1 MVMTAPRRTD
11 TTTALHEFRAMGCRI
26 EVQLV
31 HDDAGDTSR
40 EVTMALAGIEAQFAT
55 YEAALSRFLPASE
68 LSLLNRAAG
77 AGPFLASPLLR
88 AITGDALAASVATNG
103 MFDPTLATVLAHLG
117 YDRPFPLLDTLA
129 DGALPVFMP
138 PHRPDAWRAVIVDD
152 VMETIALPADVA
164 LDFGGIG
171 KGWTVD
177 RTVAWLRETPGVVG
191 GLVNAG
197 GDLRVWGA
205 APEDDPAWTVGVEDP
220 RDLDADCA
228 ALAVGDAAVATS
240 STAYRRWRRGDRWVH
255 HLLDPRTGTSART
268 DLGAV
273 TVVGPSAAWAEVHA
287 KVALLHGAT
296 DGRAYLEAQ
305 HDYEG
310 LLISADGDAIPTS
323 DMERYLS

>member
-1 MVMTAPRRTD
+1 MSMALPRHALGSVT
-11 TTTALHEFRAMGCRI
+11 LHEFRAMGCRI

-31 HDDAGDTSR
+31 HDGGSDTAR
-40 EVTMALAGIEAQFAT
+40 EVAMALAGIEAQFAA
-55 YEAALSRFLPASE
+55 YEAALSRFLPTSE
-68 LSLLNRAAG
+68 LSTLNRAAG

-88 AITGDALAASVATNG
+88 AITGDALAASAATNG

-129 DGALPVFMP
+129 DGALPVYIP
-138 PHRPDAWRAVIVDD
+138 PHRADAWRDVIVDD
-152 VMETIALPADVA
+152 LAETITLPADVA

-177 RTVAWLRETPGVVG
+177 RVVAWLRETPGVLG

-205 APEDDPAWTVGVEDP
+205 APEEDPAWTVGVEDP

-228 ALAVGDAAVATS
+228 LLAVNDAAIATS

-255 HLLDPRTGTSART
+255 HLLDPRTGKP
-268 DLGAV
+268 AV
-273 TVVGPSAAWAEVHA
+273 TKIAAVTAIGPSAAWAEVHA
-287 KVALLHGAT
+287 KVALLHGAA

-305 HDYEG
+305 RGYAG
-310 LLISADGDAIPTS
+310 LLITADGDHIPTS
-323 DMERYLS
+323 GMERYLT